1 MADNTNNR
9 LTTDGISH
17 LWQRIKLL
25 VSNNV
30 SGKVDKVSGKGLSS
44 NDYTNEE
51 KTKLAGIATG
61 AQKNVQPDWNAST
74 GDGSILNKPTIPSKV
89 SQLTNDKSYQTAD
102 EVSIAIAER
111 ARGGY
116 KAVEALPTTGE
127 VGYMY
132 LVPNPTASDKNAKS
146 EYVWLEDSESWEL
159 IGNGSVD
166 LTNYAKKSEIPS
178 KVSQLSN
185 DSGYVDAT
193 GVRNVIKSDLNYN
206 TTSTVANKVLTN
218 ITETNGVI
226 APTYTDVTTMI
237 PAIDN
242 DTIDSICTL

>member
-1 MADNTNNR
+1 M
-9 LTTDGISH
+9 
-17 LWQRIKLL
+17 
-25 VSNNV
+25 
-30 SGKVDKVSGKGLSS
+30 
-44 NDYTNEE
+44 
-51 KTKLAGIATG
+51 
-61 AQKNVQPDWNAST
+61 
-74 GDGSILNKPTIPSKV
+74 
-89 SQLTNDKSYQTAD
+89 
-102 EVSIAIAER
+102 
-111 ARGGY
+111 
-116 KAVEALPTTGE
+116 
-127 VGYMY
+127 
-132 LVPNPTASDKNAKS
+132 
-146 EYVWLEDSESWEL
+146 EL

-166 LTNYAKKSEIPS
+166 LTNYAKKSEIPK

-206 TTSTVANKVLTN
+206 TTSSVANKVLTN